1 MAKHTI
7 TLITGDGIGP
17 EITTAT
23 CKVLAA
29 AGVDIAWDLQP
40 AGMAALEQ
48 TGDTVPDSL
57 LESIR
62 RNKVALKG
70 PLTTFVGKGFR
81 SANVT
86 LRQKLDLYVNLRPV
100 QSIGGVASRFDKV
113 NLVIVR
119 ENTEDL
125 YTGIEALIMPGVAHA
140 TKLVTQRASERV
152 ARWSFEYA
160 RRMGRK
166 KVTLVH
172 KANIMKLSD
181 GLFLNTFEEVAKEYP
196 DINAEDK
203 IVDALAMRLVMDP
216 SEFDIL
222 LLGNLFG
229 DIVSDLA
236 AGLVGGLGVVP
247 GANIGNDCAIFEAV
261 HGSAPDI
268 AGKGIANPT
277 ALIFSALLMLRHIGE
292 NAAAD
297 RIWRAIVLTLAMGYK
312 TRDLGGSLTTE
323 QFTDELVKEV
333 SLRT

>member
-1 MAKHTI
+1 MAKHAI

-17 EITTAT
+17 EITAAT
-23 CKVLAA
+23 CKVLDAA
-29 AGVDIAWDLQP
+29 RVDIEWDVQP

-48 TGDTVPDSL
+48 TGDTVPDAL
-57 LESIR
+57 LDSIR
-62 RNKVALKG
+62 RNQVALKG

-125 YTGIEALIMPGVAHA
+125 YTGIEALIMPGVAQA

-181 GLFLNTFEEVAKEYP
+181 GLFLNTFEEVAKGYP
-196 DINAEDK
+196 DIAAEDK

-247 GANIGNDCAIFEAV
+247 GANIGDDCAIFEAV